1 MLLERARLDPV
12 TAIERLAGMQ
22 AQYPPA
28 PYIGLWSRLQ
38 DFRREDLESA
48 IKGDRVLKA
57 TLMRATLHLVSA
69 RTFSAYRL
77 VAPDPYTVYTNT
89 ARLLRQHG
97 LDPAAARRRV
107 RERVLAVVRKRP
119 VSRAELGAIVREET
133 GDGVPLPNPAG
144 WGAAAAYG
152 DLISVVDDA
161 LFVFPREAHHRLA
174 PPAAVEKSE
183 ALRRVAEWYLA
194 AFGPASRADLA
205 QWSGQTST
213 VFAVAF
219 DVLDLVTFEADDG
232 RTLFDLRAAPR
243 PDPDVEAPV
252 RFLPRWDNL
261 LLAHDRR
268 QRVLP
273 DAYRQMIIRNGMMF
287 QTFLVD
293 GLVAG
298 AWEAPLRGKA
308 ALTLRPMRK
317 LSALERAEVEEEGI
331 RLLSW
336 LRPDTE
342 RRDLRWEIE
351 V

>member
-1 MLLERARLDPV
+1 MKSNRSGRSSGPSSKAPARSASSRSSLSKAAAQASPEHALKPSRVTQRHLNRWTLARQMLLERARLDPV

-161 LFVFPREAHHRLA
+161 LFVFPREA
-174 PPAAVEKSE
+174 
-183 ALRRVAEWYLA
+183 
-194 AFGPASRADLA
+194 
-205 QWSGQTST
+205 
-213 VFAVAF
+213 
-219 DVLDLVTFEADDG
+219 
-232 RTLFDLRAAPR
+232 
-243 PDPDVEAPV
+243 
-252 RFLPRWDNL
+252 
-261 LLAHDRR
+261 
-268 QRVLP
+268 
-273 DAYRQMIIRNGMMF
+273 
-287 QTFLVD
+287 
-293 GLVAG
+293 
-298 AWEAPLRGKA
+298 
-308 ALTLRPMRK
+308 
-317 LSALERAEVEEEGI
+317 
-331 RLLSW
+331 
-336 LRPDTE
+336 
-342 RRDLRWEIE
+342 
-351 V
+351 

>member
-38 DFRREDLESA
+38 DFRREDLELA
-48 IKGDRVLKA
+48 VRRDEVFKV

-69 RTFSAYRL
+69 RTYPAYRL
-77 VAPDPYTVYTNT
+77 AAPDPYTVYTNT

-97 LDPAAARRRV
+97 LNPAEARQRV
-107 RERVLAVVRKRP
+107 RARVLAVAEKRP

-133 GDGVPLPNPAG
+133 GDAIPHPNPAG
-144 WGAAAAYG
+144 WGAAAAYS
-152 DLISVVDDA
+152 DLISVADDA
-161 LFVFPREAHHRLA
+161 LFVFPRVAHHRLA
-174 PPAAVEKSE
+174 PPAAMEKGE
-183 ALRRVAEWYLA
+183 ALSRVAGWYLA

-205 QWSGQTST
+205 QWSGQPSS
-213 VFAVAF
+213 VFAAAL
-219 DVLDLVTFEADDG
+219 DQLDLVTFEAEDG

-252 RFLPRWDNL
+252 RLLPRWDNL

-273 DAYRQMIIRNGMMF
+273 DAYRQLIIRSGMMF

-298 AWEAPLRGKA
+298 SWEAPLRGKA
-308 ALTLRPMRK
+308 TLILRPMRS
-317 LSALERAEVEEEGI
+317 LTARERKDVEEEGT
-331 RLLSW
+331 RLLAW
-336 LRPDTE
+336 LRPDAE
-342 RRDLRWEIE
+342 RRELRWELPS
-351 V
+351 